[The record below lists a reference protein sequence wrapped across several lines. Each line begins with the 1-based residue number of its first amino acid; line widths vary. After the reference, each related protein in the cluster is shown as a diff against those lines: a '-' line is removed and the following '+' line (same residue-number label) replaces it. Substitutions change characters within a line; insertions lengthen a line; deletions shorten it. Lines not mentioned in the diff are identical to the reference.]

1 MERKH
6 SVAVG
11 NICKDLQNNVLM
23 ENTRERDGYLRWIT
37 FIMKHLS

>member
-23 ENTRERDGYLRWIT
+23 ENTRERDGYLR
-37 FIMKHLS
+37 